1 MKSKKAKALTTTTMT
16 TNKTTTIPSEFWFAI
31 ARTAVSQICQ
41 SVGFKA
47 TQLSALE
54 TLTLVATKYLQA
66 IAHSAAA
73 FTNHSCRI
81 QSNLLD
87 LTHALHG
94 VVSLHSGGFSG
105 GSVLHKDSS
114 TVLLASGVLKDLSR
128 FVEFHDEIPFAKPVP
143 RRNNFTTPENSIP
156 ASRKSDPHSHVPKWL
171 PEFPEEKE
179 RRAREERLWEEDSVI
194 IAWDCNDEKKDNNEG
209 KRVVVK
215 ERKKAELGVVGRGRV
230 RFRIGRGVGLR
241 NGDKGKGIEEEDK
254 CSGFKRRRTGEDN
267 P

>member
-73 FTNHSCRI
+73 FTNHSSRI

-179 RRAREERLWEEDSVI
+179 SRAREERLWEEDSVI

-241 NGDKGKGIEEEDK
+241 NGDKGKGVEEEDK

>member
-1 MKSKKAKALTTTTMT
+1 MKSKKAIALTTSMT

-73 FTNHSCRI
+73 FTNHSSRI

-105 GSVLHKDSS
+105 GSILHKDSS
-114 TVLLASGVLKDLSR
+114 TLLLASGVLKDLSR

-143 RRNNFTTPENSIP
+143 RRNNCSSPENSIP
-156 ASRKSDPHSHVPKWL
+156 ASRKPDHHSHVPKWL
-171 PEFPEEKE
+171 PEFPEGKE

-194 IAWDCNDEKKDNNEG
+194 AGDCNDEKKDNNKG
-209 KRVVVK
+209 KRVVVVK
-215 ERKKAELGVVGRGRV
+215 ERKQAELGVVGRGRV

-241 NGDKGKGIEEEDK
+241 NGDKGKGIEEDDK
-254 CSGFKRRRTGEDN
+254 CSGFKRRRR
-267 P
+267 